1 MWPEQA
7 KNLRSTARLH
17 HALLIEVFKTQVRA
31 CVSIFLEADYYSF
44 NGTNV
49 SFAGDLIN
57 PTPAFAVKTTQNVE
71 TLKFVLNYRFGGA
84 SGPQASPY

>member
-31 CVSIFLEADYYSF
+31 CVSIFLEADYYSLS
-44 NGTNV
+44 GTNV
-49 SFAGDLIN
+49 SFAGDLTIQ
-57 PTPAFAVKTTQNVE
+57 PLPSSSRPPRTSRRSSLSWTT
-71 TLKFVLNYRFGGA
+71 A
-84 SGPQASPY
+84 SEARRDPRPRRT